1 MIFRP
6 TSPAC
11 ALGAVRVMAKRVAE
25 STPVG
30 GMQRHVSGGFL
41 FQCVRGDATVVTV
54 LELPVALMFTY
65 FSVSWPAARVFG
77 AGRTL
82 AIPNLAAALATGEA
96 ITPTP
101 DPTLF
106 ATRIITGGVVNIGT
120 PVPGGTALTGLP
132 GSTVFDSGMPQFG
145 ARGTSCAYARYIPDA
160 GNVIGVM
167 RATTS
172 MDAVAL
178 ADIPPTGSTI
188 PVHSSTP
195 ATRIDDVSL
204 VEITLPLGEEIRPT
218 RGVFGG
224 GAIGDGSFGT
234 VVYGYDP
241 YESNLN
247 ELRVVCYDLSV
258 PDVETPLV
266 EGALARVDSL
276 VPATWPTP
284 PETTAAVVF
293 TGVDYTPDNWSPTF
307 DAPGVS
313 NNTGGYMMA
322 FFSGTTGSATGV
334 SANYTTLGVETSKY
348 TDWVVS
354 LPFISPIDGSTVYLD
369 CAEKFPMLY
378 TPCMCV
384 VTQEETRLLQI
395 GAPGD
400 TSPYSWTADTSSS
413 ITRYIAC
420 TCVTRADD
428 VEVVVAIRVQARF
441 TTQLLTKFSLLRRW
455 VDDFNMVAGDVGLSA
470 IDPRTGSTLAFSM
483 GAYYPFFYHDG
494 DLRHPGNT
502 RWRYPDLGITGYTEH
517 FPLCPFAHNHV
528 ACVVSTLA
536 TWGVSTGAPVHVAVF
551 NVTTGA
557 LVRVSPALFDVALD
571 QLYGV
576 AVTCYEQGSVDP
588 DTGELLSNAKLL
600 VTIGST
606 GAENGVYAVPD
617 METPV
622 LLTTNSTNTTW
633 YFGAATGA
641 ATSVNKTTGLLSL
654 K

>member
-1 MIFRP
+1 
-6 TSPAC
+6 
-11 ALGAVRVMAKRVAE
+11 
-25 STPVG
+25 
-30 GMQRHVSGGFL
+30 MQRHVSGGFL

-65 FSVSWPAARVFG
+65 FSVSWPASRVFG

-106 ATRIITGGVVNIGT
+106 APRIIAGGVVNIGT

-132 GSTVFDSGMPQFG
+132 GSTVFESGMPQFG
-145 ARGTSCAYARYIPDA
+145 ARGTSCAYARYVPGA

-195 ATRIDDVSL
+195 ATRIDGVSL
-204 VEITLPLGEEIRPT
+204 VEITLPGGEEIRPT

-241 YESNLN
+241 YESDLS
-247 ELRVVCYDLSV
+247 EIRVVCYGLTI
-258 PDVETPLV
+258 PDAETPLV
-266 EGALARVDSL
+266 EGALARTEAL

-284 PETTAAVVF
+284 PETTATVSF
-293 TGVDYTPDNWSPTF
+293 TGINYTPDNWSPVF

-313 NNTGGYMMA
+313 NNTGGDTRA
-322 FFSGTTGSATGV
+322 FFGYGVGSAMGA
-334 SANYTTLGVETSKY
+334 SASYTTLGIETSKY

-369 CAEKFPMLY
+369 CAESFPLLY

-384 VTQEETRLLQI
+384 VTREETRLLQL
-395 GAPGD
+395 GEPND
-400 TSPYSWTADTSSS
+400 VSPYSWSADTSAFV
-413 ITRYIAC
+413 TRYIAC

-428 VEVVVAIRVQARF
+428 VEVVVAVRVQARF

-455 VDDFNMVAGDVGLSA
+455 VDDFNMAAGDVGLSA
-470 IDPRTGSTLAFSM
+470 IDPRTGSTLAFDM
-483 GAYYPFFYHDG
+483 GAYYPFFYNSLDM
-494 DLRHPGNT
+494 RQPT
-502 RWRYPDLGITGYTEH
+502 ITEWRYPDMLLTGDTEH
-517 FPLCPFAHNHV
+517 FPLCPFAPNHV
-528 ACVVSTLA
+528 ACVVSTLT
-536 TWGVSTGAPVHVAVF
+536 TWGVITGVPIHIAVF

-557 LVRVSPALFDVALD
+557 LVRVSPALFNVALVE
-571 QLYGV
+571 LYGV

-606 GAENGVYAVPD
+606 GAEDGVYAVPD
-617 METPV
+617 MENSV
-622 LLTTNSTNTTW
+622 LLTTNATNTTW
-633 YFGAATGA
+633 YFGAAAGA